1 MKDGKQ
7 HNAPEQM
14 LVFRDTAKVGK

>member
-1 MKDGKQ
+1 MKDRKQ